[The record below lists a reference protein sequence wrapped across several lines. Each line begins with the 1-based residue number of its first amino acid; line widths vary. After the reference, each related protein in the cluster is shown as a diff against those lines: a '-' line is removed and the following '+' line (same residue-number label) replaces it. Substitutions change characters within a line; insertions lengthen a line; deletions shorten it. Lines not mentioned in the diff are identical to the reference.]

1 MATTKKWLL
10 ADELRVRADAMA
22 AIADLVGQLCHTLDF
37 FEKKGQTANRN
48 SMSDFRVL
56 DKILQ
61 VAITEMYNLID
72 KLAPAQEMV
81 KTAILP
87 IAYLHLDDDLC
98 NPLKRTEDSPFYC
111 DFLDRAAAFNT
122 FAKLKDELMKAIA
135 QFYRNLYFNQVNTT
149 DAFAHM
155 LERYKQEYAESL
167 HYYVE
172 DVCSVAEAK
181 TQLRKD
187 YQHSPAV
194 QSWNHEGR
202 DIERVFRDLRLKQVT
217 EQELLPLIEY
227 IAKYDALAECAATP
241 QGKDSTTI
249 QTNVTI
255 QNAQVDTL
263 NNINA

>member
-10 ADELRVRADAMA
+10 ADELRVRVDAVE

-81 KTAILP
+81 KSAILP

-122 FAKLKDELMKAIA
+122 FAKLKDELMKALA

-227 IAKYDALAECAATP
+227 IAKYDALAQCKKDLP
-241 QGKDSTTI
+241 QPGGTI
-249 QTNVTI
+249 VHGNYIKQQNV
-255 QNAQVDTL
+255 QHQH
-263 NNINA
+263 NN

>member
-1 MATTKKWLL
+1 MATKHRWLL
-10 ADELRVRADAMA
+10 AEELRVRADAMES
-22 AIADLVGQLCHTLDF
+22 IADLVEQLGHTLDF
-37 FEKKGQTANRN
+37 FEKKGQEANRN
-48 SMSDFRVL
+48 NMSDLMVL

-61 VAITEMYNLID
+61 VAITEMFNLID

-98 NPLKRTEDSPFYC
+98 NPLKRTEESPFYC

-122 FAKLKDELMKAIA
+122 FAKLKDELLKAFA
-135 QFYRNLYFNQVNTT
+135 QFNRNLYFNYGNIAETFNQ
-149 DAFAHM
+149 M

-167 HYYVE
+167 RYYV
-172 DVCSVAEAK
+172 DDICSVAEAK

-227 IAKYDALAECAATP
+227 IAKYEALDECKKDTP
-241 QGKDSTTI
+241 QPAGTI
-249 QTNVTI
+249 VHGNYIEHQNVE
-255 QNAQVDTL
+255 QQY
-263 NNINA
+263 NN

>member
-1 MATTKKWLL
+1 MATIKKWLL
-10 ADELRVRADAMA
+10 ADELRVRVDAMA
-22 AIADLVGQLCHTLDF
+22 SIADLVEQLCHTLDF
-37 FEKKGQTANRN
+37 FEKKGQAANRN

-61 VAITEMYNLID
+61 VANIEMYNLID

-98 NPLKRTEDSPFYC
+98 NRLKRIEDSAFYC

-122 FAKLKDELMKAIA
+122 FAKLKDELMKALA

-149 DAFAHM
+149 DAFTLM

-167 HYYVE
+167 RYYVD

-194 QSWNHEGR
+194 QSWNSEGR
-202 DIERVFRDLRLKQVT
+202 DIQRVLRDLRLKHVT
-217 EQELLPLIEY
+217 EQELMPLIEY
-227 IAKYDALAECAATP
+227 IAKYDALDECKKDTP
-241 QGKDSTTI
+241 QPAGTI
-249 QTNVTI
+249 VHGNYIEQQNV
-255 QNAQVDTL
+255 QQQY
-263 NNINA
+263 NN